1 MLRWQNA
8 DSALCPV
15 KSPMVAWW
23 NTGSAPQYGSK
34 AHVAHLGALGVI
46 DSGGGFRRAAGAMMV
61 AWWNAGSA
69 PQYGSNAH
77 VAHIGALSVIDS
89 VSGFSR
95 PSENMMSA

>member
-23 NTGSAPQYGSK
+23 NTGSAPQYGS
-34 AHVAHLGALGVI
+34 
-46 DSGGGFRRAAGAMMV
+46 
-61 AWWNAGSA
+61 
-69 PQYGSNAH
+69 NAH

-89 VSGFSR
+89 VSGVSR
-95 PSENMMSA
+95 PSKESSLSSGRVVVLRAGRMAPVRRRSEDFALH